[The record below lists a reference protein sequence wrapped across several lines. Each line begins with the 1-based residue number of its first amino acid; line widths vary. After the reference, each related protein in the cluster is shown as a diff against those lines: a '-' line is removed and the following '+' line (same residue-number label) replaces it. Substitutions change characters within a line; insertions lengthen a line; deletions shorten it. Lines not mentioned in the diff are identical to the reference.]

1 MLHRKFVLTS
11 HGYLRIGVVHMH
23 RDLLQPGDHPMGGG
37 FWDIDY
43 TANRLVLSGRSFDFG
58 EPQWGVVNTLHVPHY
73 CPRKILTLQ
82 IPIKKGTLD

>member
-1 MLHRKFVLTS
+1 MLQRKFVLTS

-43 TANRLVLSGRSFDFG
+43 TANRLVLSGR
-58 EPQWGVVNTLHVPHY
+58 
-73 CPRKILTLQ
+73 
-82 IPIKKGTLD
+82 